1 MSTKEIRLYTDGSAI
16 GNPGSG
22 GYGIIL
28 EWVEKGYFKEISAGF
43 KRTTNNRMEL
53 LAVIVGLEMLKFQP
67 MNVTVISDSKYVV
80 DAVNK
85 KWLFQWEEKGFKNK
99 KNVDLWRRFLKI
111 FHKHHVSFQWIKGH
125 NDHPQNERCD
135 RLAVAAAKG
144 KILLSDT
151 FYEKIKKG

>member
-1 MSTKEIRLYTDGSAI
+1 
-16 GNPGSG
+16 
-22 GYGIIL
+22 
-28 EWVEKGYFKEISAGF
+28 
-43 KRTTNNRMEL
+43 
-53 LAVIVGLEMLKFQP
+53 